1 MGIIRAVTGA
11 IGGALADSWQEVIE
25 PSPMGENTCLV
36 PGQLVTQNGRSQNK
50 KGSENIVSNG
60 SIIHVYDN
68 QFMMLIDGGK
78 VVDFTAEPGY
88 FKVDNSSMPSLFAG
102 QFGDT
107 LKETFNR
114 VKFGGIPSQSQR
126 VFYLNMQEMKNIK
139 FGTPN
144 AINYFDNFYN
154 SELFIRAHGT
164 YSVRI
169 SEPFKFYQEV
179 IPRAA
184 ITENRAV
191 DFQELNQ
198 QYSDEFIEAL
208 SSAINQYSADGNRIS
223 YITSKS
229 RELGKY
235 MSQTLDEEWNQL
247 RGMEVVSVGI
257 KVSYDDESKDLINM
271 RNKGAMLSDA
281 AVQQGYVAGN
291 ISEGLKDAGSNA
303 NGAMAGFMGMGI
315 GMNAGGNIL
324 GGYQQNP
331 NYRPTPNPQQYNQ
344 PQNAPQQ
351 QYGQQGAV
359 GYAQQQPAPQQNAPQ
374 QSAPA
379 GGWTCSCGAV
389 NTGKFCSECG
399 SKKPEAPRKRFCTN
413 CGAELNENAKFCP
426 ECGTKA

>member
-25 PSPMGENTCLV
+25 PGPMGENTCIV
-36 PGQLVTQNGRSQNK
+36 PGQLITQNGRSQNK

-60 SIIHVYDN
+60 SIIHVYDK
-68 QFMMLIDGGK
+68 QMMLLIDGGK
-78 VVDFTAEPGY
+78 IVDFTAEPGY

-107 LKETFNR
+107 IKETFSR
-114 VKFGGIPSQSQR
+114 VKYGGIPSQSQR

-179 IPRAA
+179 IPREA

-208 SSAINQYSADGNRIS
+208 ASAINQYSADGNRIS
-223 YITSKS
+223 FITSKS

-235 MSQTLDEEWNQL
+235 MSQTLDDDWNQL

-257 KVSYDDESKDLINM
+257 KVSYDEESQALINM

-291 ISEGLKDAGSNA
+291 IAEGLKDAGSNA
-303 NGAMAGFMGMGI
+303 NGAMAGFMGMGV
-315 GMNAGGNIL
+315 GMNAGGSIL

-331 NYRPTPNPQQYNQ
+331 QYRQTPQPT
-344 PQNAPQQ
+344 APQQ
-351 QYGQQGAV
+351 PVQQPV
-359 GYAQQQPAPQQNAPQ
+359 QQPAQPQTAPQ
-374 QSAPA
+374 TDAPT
-379 GGWTCSCGAV
+379 GGWTCACGAV
-389 NTGKFCSECG
+389 NTGKFCPECG
-399 SKKPEAPRKRFCTN
+399 AKKPEAPKKRFCTN
-413 CGAELNENAKFCP
+413 CGAELGANAKFCP
-426 ECGTKA
+426 ECGTKQ